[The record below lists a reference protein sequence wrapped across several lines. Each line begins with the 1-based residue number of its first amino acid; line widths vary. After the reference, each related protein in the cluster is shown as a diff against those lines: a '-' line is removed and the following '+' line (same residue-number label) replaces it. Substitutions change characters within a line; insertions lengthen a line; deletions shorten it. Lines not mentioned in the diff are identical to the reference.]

1 MIVLLFFVFFSL
13 NQGDNMP
20 LILFSAFFLQIFKL
34 ISSYGLENF
43 FHFHQPSDKI
53 FCPIVRF
60 LNKTRQMRNDE
71 NSPESQNQT
80 MNP

>member
-34 ISSYGLENF
+34 IPLYGLKNF

-60 LNKTRQMRNDE
+60 LNKTRQMRNDDF
-71 NSPESQNQT
+71 PTESQNQT